1 MLSLPWVCLIGILKS
16 LKPCGEAKKKN
27 VADFKESACFTK
39 IKKGCLIS
47 ETVHRNVLLKELDSR
62 GKNGR
67 KR

>member
-1 MLSLPWVCLIGILKS
+1 MLSLPWVSLIGILKS
-16 LKPCGEAKKKN
+16 LKPCGEAKKY

-39 IKKGCLIS
+39 IKKGCSIS